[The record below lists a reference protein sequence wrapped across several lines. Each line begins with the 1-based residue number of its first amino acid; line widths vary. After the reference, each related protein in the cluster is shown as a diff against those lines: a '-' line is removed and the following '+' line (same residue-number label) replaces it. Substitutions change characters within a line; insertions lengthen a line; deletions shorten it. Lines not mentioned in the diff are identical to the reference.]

1 MIIKILIIYRCIPFI
16 PTPRT
21 TWNQSDTEAFLERLW
36 AYKRINY
43 LLDTPAL
50 SDPTKP
56 FCEKGIDETLEENK
70 PASYD
75 EYSGLVVIFMISLK
89 TELKLQD
96 MLVLIIPAPK

>member
-1 MIIKILIIYRCIPFI
+1 M
-16 PTPRT
+16 
-21 TWNQSDTEAFLERLW
+21 ERLW

-56 FCEKGIDETLEENK
+56 VCEKGIDETLEENK

-75 EYSGLVVIFMISLK
+75 YYSGLVVIFMISLK
-89 TELKLQD
+89 TELQFQD
-96 MLVLIIPAPK
+96 MLLLIIPAPK